1 MQKKKIGVALAMVL
15 SVTMLIG
22 NNTYAGQVNYV
33 KENIQEIENYVS
45 EHYAMNSSDKE
56 DLVNQIY
63 LEKYSH
69 KSNDELRAF
78 NSEESFADIAY
89 EKMMD

>member
-33 KENIQEIENYVS
+33 KENI
-45 EHYAMNSSDKE
+45 
-56 DLVNQIY
+56 
-63 LEKYSH
+63 
-69 KSNDELRAF
+69 
-78 NSEESFADIAY
+78 
-89 EKMMD
+89 

>member
-56 DLVNQIY
+56 DLVNH
-63 LEKYSH
+63 SNFAH
-69 KSNDELRAF
+69 KF
-78 NSEESFADIAY
+78 
-89 EKMMD
+89 